1 MHTRQWRLVMGLTAW
16 TCTGWY
22 PALAQPQR
30 LGLATGK
37 GPRLCVWWGGS
48 KEKLGQ
54 LMTMR
59 VKTSEGQTSVEKSA
73 GSWKWPCW
81 ALVSSMVQAAG
92 LLVEQGPGDMVA
104 PTAGLICGPAA
115 SFPAPSHLTRLSFA
129 DLWVKWDWSASFL
142 QCPRKLRKPVMLFS
156 LCWWGKLLLPGAEQ
170 CQPGGWD
177 DTKWSSFVQL
187 FSGILFCSVA
197 GVF

>member
-16 TCTGWY
+16 TCTGWH
-22 PALAQPQR
+22 PALAQPER

-54 LMTMR
+54 LMTMG

-81 ALVSSMVQAAG
+81 ALVSSMVQAACRARPWEHG
-92 LLVEQGPGDMVA
+92 RSHCRTDTG
-104 PTAGLICGPAA
+104 GPAA

-142 QCPRKLRKPVMLFS
+142 QCPRKLGKPVMLFS
-156 LCWWGKLLLPGAEQ
+156 LSWWGKLFLPGAEQ

-187 FSGILFCSVA
+187 FSGVLFSVA